1 MERLPHL
8 AWIASLCAI
17 LGWLHFCLG
26 VGPVDLVVTVVA
38 HIAVLPM
45 LSKGFDARLLPSF
58 ASALCGM
65 CVGFNLVDMC
75 FDMLIVKD
83 EAVSDGTGRSG
94 LGSLTA
100 RHVAWFYYHTM
111 LNSSHIN
118 FTLLVYVL
126 VSSIGSMMGLMDGSA
141 AERKLWQKMCCVAA
155 VGNTFYILYV
165 VPRYVSIRAS
175 TAFVRAD
182 FDNWNGVLFARV
194 FLVGALAACI
204 HLSFLLNL
212 VQSTPARPG
221 KGMAAAKRATA

>member
-1 MERLPHL
+1 MATRAPHL
-8 AWIASLCAI
+8 AWAASLCAI
-17 LGWLHFCLG
+17 SGWLHFCLG
-26 VGPVDLVVTVVA
+26 VGTVDLAVTFVA
-38 HIAVLPM
+38 HLTVLPM
-45 LSKGFDARLLPSF
+45 LTARFDKRLLPSLGC
-58 ASALCGM
+58 SLCGV

-75 FDMLIVKD
+75 FDLLIVRD
-83 EAVSDGTGRSG
+83 AAVPDGTGLGGS
-94 LGSLTA
+94 GSLTA
-100 RHVAWFYYHTM
+100 RHVAWLYYHTM

-141 AERKLWQKMCCVAA
+141 AVRKLWLAMCAVAA

-182 FDNWNGVLFARV
+182 FDDWGGVLLARI
-194 FLVGALAACI
+194 FLVLALLACI

-212 VQSTPARPG
+212 AQSAGPAARPK
-221 KGMAAAKRATA
+221 KG